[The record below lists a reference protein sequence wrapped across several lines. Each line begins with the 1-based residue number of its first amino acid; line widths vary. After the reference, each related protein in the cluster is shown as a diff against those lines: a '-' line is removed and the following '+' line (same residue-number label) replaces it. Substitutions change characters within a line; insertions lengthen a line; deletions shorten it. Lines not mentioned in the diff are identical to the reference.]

1 MFKKLKHIFLV
12 DDDEDDQL
20 FFLEALQEVDNSIEF
35 TYAENGK
42 KALSKLSDLAHL
54 PDLIFLDINMP
65 ELNGFECLK
74 ELKKCARLRTIP
86 VIMLST
92 SVSLQDMTYSK
103 ELGANMFYTKPSSY
117 SKLRDLLQKI
127 ISQASS

>member
-20 FFLEALQEVDNSIEF
+20 FFLEALQKVDNSIKF

-42 KALSKLSDLAHL
+42 KALSKLSELVQL
-54 PDLIFLDINMP
+54 PNIIFMDINMP

-74 ELKKCARLRTIP
+74 ELKKCARLRTVP
-86 VIMLST
+86 VVMLST
-92 SVSLQDMTYSK
+92 SVSLHDMNQSK
-103 ELGANMFYTKPSSY
+103 ELGAEMFYTKPSSY

-127 ISQASS
+127 ISQS

>member
-1 MFKKLKHIFLV
+1 LFKKLKHIFLV

-20 FFLEALQEVDNSIEF
+20 FFLEALQKVDNSIKF

-42 KALSKLSDLAHL
+42 KALSKLSELVQL
-54 PDLIFLDINMP
+54 PDIIFMDINMP

-74 ELKKCARLRTIP
+74 ELKKCARLRTVP
-86 VIMLST
+86 VVMLST
-92 SVSLQDMTYSK
+92 SVSLHDMNQSK
-103 ELGANMFYTKPSSY
+103 ELGAEMFYTKPSSY

-127 ISQASS
+127 ISQS

>member
-20 FFLEALQEVDNSIEF
+20 FFLEALQEVDNSIKF

-42 KALSKLSDLAHL
+42 KALSKLSELVQL
-54 PDLIFLDINMP
+54 PDIIFMDINMP

-74 ELKKCARLRTIP
+74 ELKKCARLRTVP
-86 VIMLST
+86 VVMLST
-92 SVSLQDMTYSK
+92 SVSLHDMNQSK
-103 ELGANMFYTKPSSY
+103 ELGAEMFYTKPSSY

-127 ISQASS
+127 ISQS